1 MKRTS
6 TPRTSTPRTSTP
18 RNRTPRTR
26 TPRTRRVLAAAAL
39 AATTAL
45 GLSAC
50 MPPGYYGAS
59 GTVDNG
65 DQKSM
70 HVVVFNGWDEDTAAS
85 YLWKHVLEQ
94 QGYDVQL
101 TNSDVA
107 PAYTGLA
114 SGDYDVVFDTWLP
127 NTHKE
132 YMDTYGKDLTDLG
145 AWNEQAS
152 LELAVPE
159 YSDIDSID
167 ELKAKASDFGN
178 RIVGIEPAAGETK
191 VVQDQ
196 VIPQYGLDGMDFV
209 TSSTPAM
216 LADLKAAIAKHQ
228 DVVVTLWRPH
238 WAYDAFPIKD
248 LEDPKGALGK
258 NEEIHTIAK
267 KDFGDDFPQ
276 ASKWMEDFE
285 MDSDTLYSLENALV
299 NSGAKTSE
307 YPAITA
313 KWASEHQ
320 DYVDSLTSTK

>member
-6 TPRTSTPRTSTP
+6 TPR
-18 RNRTPRTR
+18 NR

-216 LADLKAAIAKHQ
+216 LADLKAAIAKQQ

-320 DYVDSLTSTK
+320 DYVDSLTSTE

>member
-1 MKRTS
+1 MK
-6 TPRTSTPRTSTP
+6 RTSTP
-18 RNRTPRTR
+18 RNRTPRNRTPRNRTPRNR

-216 LADLKAAIAKHQ
+216 LADLKAAIAKQQ

>member
-1 MKRTS
+1 MRKDHTVQ
-6 TPRTSTPRTSTP
+6 
-18 RNRTPRTR
+18 RNRVTR
-26 TPRTRRVLAAAAL
+26 TITAAAL
-39 AATTAL
+39 AAATAL
-45 GLSAC
+45 GLTAC

-59 GTVDNG
+59 GTLDNG

-70 HVVVFNGWDEDTAAS
+70 HIVVFNGWDEDTAAS
-85 YLWKHVLEQ
+85 YLWKYVLEEK
-94 QGYDVQL
+94 GYDVQL

-114 SGDYDVVFDTWLP
+114 NGDYDVVFDTWLP

-132 YMDTYGKDLTDLG
+132 YMDTYGEDLTDLG

-159 YSDIDSID
+159 YSEIDSID
-167 ELKAKASDFGN
+167 ELRAKASDFGN
-178 RIVGIEPAAGETK
+178 KIVGIEPAAGETK
-191 VVQDQ
+191 VVSDQ
-196 VIPQYGLDGMDFV
+196 VIPEYGLDGMDFV

-216 LADLKAAIAKHQ
+216 LADLKAAIAKQ
-228 DVVVTLWRPH
+228 EDVVVTLWRPH

-248 LEDPKGALGK
+248 LEDPKGALGD

-267 KDFGDDFPQ
+267 QSIADDFPT
-276 ASKWMEDFE
+276 ATKWMRDFE

-307 YPAITA
+307 YPAITEQ
-313 KWASEHQ
+313 WASEHR
-320 DYVDSLTSTK
+320 DYVDSLTSAD

>member
-1 MKRTS
+1 
-6 TPRTSTPRTSTP
+6 
-18 RNRTPRTR
+18 
-26 TPRTRRVLAAAAL
+26 
-39 AATTAL
+39 
-45 GLSAC
+45 

-216 LADLKAAIAKHQ
+216 LADLKAAIAKQQ

-248 LEDPKGALGK
+248 LEDPKGALGE

-320 DYVDSLTSTK
+320 DYVDSLTSTKEK

>member
-1 MKRTS
+1 MKRT
-6 TPRTSTPRTSTP
+6 TTMKRTKRIVATLS
-18 RNRTPRTR
+18 
-26 TPRTRRVLAAAAL
+26 LAAA
-39 AATTAL
+39 TAV
-45 GLSAC
+45 GLTAC

-59 GTVDNG
+59 GTVGNG

-70 HVVVFNGWDEDTAAS
+70 SIVVFNGWDEDTAAS
-85 YLWKHVLEQ
+85 QLWKYVLEE

-101 TNSDVA
+101 TNADVA
-107 PAYTGLA
+107 PAYQGLS
-114 SGDYDVVFDTWLP
+114 SGDYDVVLDTWLP
-127 NTHKE
+127 NTHKQ
-132 YMDTYGKDLTDLG
+132 YMDKYGSQLTDLG

-159 YSDIDSID
+159 YSEIDSIA
-167 ELKAKASDFGN
+167 ELRAHASDFGN
-178 RIVGIEPAAGETK
+178 KIVGIEPAAGETA

-196 VIPQYGLDGMDFV
+196 VIPQYGLDGMDFI

-216 LADLKAAIAKHQ
+216 LADLKAAIAKKQ

-248 LEDPKGALGK
+248 LEDPEGALGE

-267 KDFGDDFPQ
+267 KSFADDFPQ
-276 ASKWMEDFE
+276 AAKWMKDFS

-299 NSGAKTSE
+299 NSGATASQ
-307 YPAITA
+307 YPAITE

-320 DYVDSLTSTK
+320 DYVDSLTAGA

>member
-1 MKRTS
+1 MK
-6 TPRTSTPRTSTP
+6 
-18 RNRTPRTR
+18 RTPRTTR
-26 TPRTRRVLAAAAL
+26 TNRTKRAVAALALAAA
-39 AATTAL
+39 TAV

-59 GTVDNG
+59 GTLDNG

-85 YLWKHVLEQ
+85 YLWKYVLEQ
-94 QGYDVQL
+94 KGYDVQL

-107 PAYTGLA
+107 PAYSGLA

-127 NTHKE
+127 NTHKQ
-132 YMDTYGKDLTDLG
+132 YMDTYGEQLTDLG
-145 AWNEQAS
+145 SWNDQAS

-167 ELKAKASDFGN
+167 ELKAHASEFGN
-178 RIVGIEPAAGETK
+178 KIIGIEPAAGETK
-191 VVQDQ
+191 VVSDD
-196 VIPQYGLDGMDFV
+196 VIPQYGLDGMDFI

-216 LADLKAAIAKHQ
+216 LADLKASIAKKE

-248 LEDPKGALGK
+248 LKDPKGALGK

-267 KDFGDDFPQ
+267 KSIEDDFPT
-276 ASKWMEDFE
+276 ASKWMKHFS

-307 YPAITA
+307 YPAITK
-313 KWASEHQ
+313 KWASEHK
-320 DYVDSLTSTK
+320 DFVDSLTSSK

>member
-1 MKRTS
+1 MKRNH
-6 TPRTSTPRTSTP
+6 TP
-18 RNRTPRTR
+18 RNHTPRTR
-26 TPRTRRVLAAAAL
+26 TKRTLVAVALAAA
-39 AATTAL
+39 TAL

-50 MPPGYYGAS
+50 MPPGYYGAT
-59 GTVDNG
+59 GTLDNG

-85 YLWKHVLEQ
+85 YLWKYVLEQ
-94 QGYDVQL
+94 KGYDVQL

-167 ELKAKASDFGN
+167 ELKAHASDFGN
-178 RIVGIEPAAGETK
+178 KIIGIEPAAGETK
-191 VVQDQ
+191 VVSEQ

-216 LADLKAAIAKHQ
+216 LADLKASIAKEE

-267 KDFGDDFPQ
+267 KSIKDDFPT
-276 ASKWMEDFE
+276 ASKWMSDFS

-320 DYVDSLTSTK
+320 DYVDSLTSSK